1 MNLTPTEG
9 ELLPDVVAGVT
20 RVVSEDDE
28 GGNGDAG
35 EAGADAGPADGP
47 GE

>member
-1 MNLTPTEG
+1 VNLTSTEG

-28 GGNGDAG
+28 DGNGDEGDAG
-35 EAGADAGPADGP
+35 AGPAAEA